1 MVNIEKKDDRIKV
14 AFAFDDGLL
23 KIPVCVSD
31 RMLEAHEVVAD
42 AIFDTGAQ
50 FSVMSR
56 RMADLLRL
64 ELHQDCVMSGVGHSI
79 QVHSAL
85 AVAFPGC
92 ADWYTFIKPKVIDN
106 IALGVDFIIGMDIIR
121 RGELSLR
128 PANEGLLLEF
138 VFDQRYFVNAS
149 KDSVNTA
156 YDKYQ
161 AVFATFLAKGL

>member
-56 RMADLLRL
+56 RMVDLLRL
-64 ELHQDCVMSGVGHSI
+64 DLREDCVMSGVGHSI
-79 QVHSAL
+79 QVNSAL
-85 AVAFPGC
+85 AVAFPGHLQ
-92 ADWYTFIKPKVIDN
+92 KR
-106 IALGVDFIIGMDIIR
+106 VD
-121 RGELSLR
+121 
-128 PANEGLLLEF
+128 
-138 VFDQRYFVNAS
+138 
-149 KDSVNTA
+149 
-156 YDKYQ
+156 
-161 AVFATFLAKGL
+161 